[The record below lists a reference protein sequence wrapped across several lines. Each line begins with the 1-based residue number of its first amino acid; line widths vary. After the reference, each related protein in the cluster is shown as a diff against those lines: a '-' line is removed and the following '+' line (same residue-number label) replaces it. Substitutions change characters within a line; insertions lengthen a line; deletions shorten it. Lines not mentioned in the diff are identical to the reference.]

1 MGRTRRCGGKVI
13 DGEAF
18 MYIPDICRGKIIK
31 DREKESSDALAT
43 GLFLWGV
50 RKYERYWANAYY
62 GRDTQL

>member
-31 DREKESSDALAT
+31 DREKRELRRAGD
-43 GLFLWGV
+43 
-50 RKYERYWANAYY
+50 WAIFV
-62 GRDTQL
+62 GREKI